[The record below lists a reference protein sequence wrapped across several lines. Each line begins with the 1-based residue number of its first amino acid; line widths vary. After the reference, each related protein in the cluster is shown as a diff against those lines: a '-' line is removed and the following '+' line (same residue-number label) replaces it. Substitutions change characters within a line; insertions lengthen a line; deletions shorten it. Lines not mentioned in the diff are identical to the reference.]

1 MSTKAIISN
10 QQEHL
15 LKMPSNDRDMAA
27 RNGSADELRRKEAFL
42 AEGQRLSKTGSF
54 GWKVS
59 TGELFWSEETYRIYQ
74 YDPTMKPTI
83 AMVMQRVHPE
93 EVHLVEKTCQRA
105 ARDGND
111 YEHKFR
117 VVMPDGSLKH
127 IHIVAH
133 SSRDTSGNL
142 EYVGAV
148 MDVTALKNVADELRR
163 KEAFLAEGQR
173 LSKTGSYGWKVAT
186 GELFWSE
193 ETYRIYQYDPSIK
206 PIIPMVYQRV
216 HPEDLNAM
224 EQVCK
229 RASQEGKDYQH
240 KFRAVMPDGS
250 LKHIHIVAHSS
261 RDASGNLEYVG
272 AVMDVTEREK
282 ARVALEAS
290 DLVARGQLNALTR
303 TLDLLAMES
312 VPDILVEHVL
322 RIVADEFKAHGSS
335 LWRIEKVSGEAR
347 FELALKGGKLFTK
360 SDPEILELS
369 PSWPIH
375 SFWPSQEDFLAC
387 KPRVLEDINKIPAYP
402 WRDYLLSQGIITVVY
417 IPMVIAGEVK
427 GITGICF
434 TSMRTFRAEEMEL
447 AKALANQAMLAM
459 ELTRLSVQ
467 GRQSAVIE
475 ERNRMARDIHDTLA
489 QGLTGVI
496 VHLEAAS
503 EATSKELA
511 QKAADH
517 LAQADALARD
527 SLAEAR
533 RSVRAL
539 RPMALDGKKLCEALE
554 DLFAKMT
561 KGTPL
566 RLQFFCEGTQRN
578 LQDNSEENILR
589 IGQEI
594 LTNALRHSQA
604 TLFRARITF
613 TPTEVHLDF
622 HDDGCGFTVGVE
634 NNGFG
639 LQGIKERIKCMRGE
653 LTVESAQGDGTQIQI
668 ALPI

>member
-1 MSTKAIISN
+1 MSN
-10 QQEHL
+10 QQEHV
-15 LKMPSNDRDMAA
+15 LKMPASDRDIAA
-27 RNGSADELRRKEAFL
+27 RNGAADELRRKEAFL

-105 ARDGND
+105 ARDGKD

-148 MDVTALKNVADELRR
+148 MDVTALNNVADELRR

-216 HPEDLNAM
+216 HPDDLDAM

-261 RDASGNLEYVG
+261 RDTSGNLEYVG

-290 DLVARGQLNALTR
+290 ELVARGQLNALTR

-312 VPDILVEHVL
+312 VPDVLVEHVL
-322 RIVADEFKAHGSS
+322 RIIADEFKAHGSS
-335 LWRIEKVSGEAR
+335 LWRIEKVSVEAR
-347 FELALKGGKLFTK
+347 FEFALKGGKLFTK
-360 SDPEILELS
+360 SDPEILALS

-375 SFWPSQEDFLAC
+375 SFWPSQEDFLTG

-402 WRDYLLSQGIITVVY
+402 WRDYLLSQGIVTVVY

-434 TSMRTFRAEEMEL
+434 TSRRTFRVEEMEL

-539 RPMALDGKKLCEALE
+539 RPKALDGKKLCEALE
-554 DLFAKMT
+554 DLFTKMT

-566 RLQFFCEGTQRN
+566 RLEFFCDGTQRN
-578 LQDNSEENILR
+578 LQDNFEENILR
-589 IGQEI
+589 IGQEV

-613 TPTEVHLDF
+613 TSTEVHLDF
-622 HDDGCGFTVGVE
+622 RDDGCGFTVGVE

-639 LQGIKERIKCMRGE
+639 LQGIKERIKCMTGQ
-653 LTVESAQGDGTQIQI
+653 LTVESAHGDGTQIKI

>member
-1 MSTKAIISN
+1 MSN
-10 QQEHL
+10 QQERV
-15 LKMPSNDRDMAA
+15 LKMPSNDHDVAA
-27 RNGSADELRRKEAFL
+27 LNDAADELRRKEAFL

-54 GWKVS
+54 GWRVS

-74 YDPTMKPTI
+74 YDTTMKPTI
-83 AMVMQRVHPE
+83 ALVMQRVHPE
-93 EVHLVEKTCQRA
+93 EVHLVEQTCQRA
-105 ARDGND
+105 ARDGKD

-148 MDVTALKNVADELRR
+148 MDVTALNNVADELRR

-193 ETYRIYQYDPSIK
+193 ETYRIYQYEPSMK

-229 RASQEGKDYQH
+229 RASEEGKDYQH
-240 KFRAVMPDGS
+240 RFRAVMPDGS
-250 LKHIHIVAHSS
+250 IKYIHIVAHCSK
-261 RDASGNLEYVG
+261 DTFGGLEYVG
-272 AVMDVTEREK
+272 AVMDVTEQRK
-282 ARVALEAS
+282 ARESLEAS
-290 DLVARGQLNALTR
+290 EIVARGQVNALTR
-303 TLDLLAMES
+303 TLDALAMES
-312 VPDILVEHVL
+312 SPDGLVEHVL

-335 LWRIEKVSGEAR
+335 LWRIEKGSGEAR

-360 SDPEILELS
+360 SDPTILAMS

-375 SFWPSQEDFLAC
+375 SFWPSQEDFLAG
-387 KPRVLEDINKIPAYP
+387 KPRILEDIGKIPAYP
-402 WRDYLLSQGIITVVY
+402 WRDYLLSQGIVTVVY
-417 IPMVIAGEVK
+417 IPMVIAGEVQ
-427 GITGICF
+427 GIAGICF
-434 TSMRTFRAEEMEL
+434 TSKRTFRVEETEL
-447 AKALANQAMLAM
+447 AKALANQAMLAI

-503 EATSKELA
+503 EANSKGLL

-517 LAQADALARD
+517 LTQADGLARD

-539 RPMALDGKKLCEALE
+539 RPLALDGRKMCEAIE
-554 DLFAKMT
+554 DLFTKMT
-561 KGTPL
+561 NGTSL
-566 RLQFFCEGTQRN
+566 RLEFVCLGTQRN
-578 LQDNSEENILR
+578 LTDNWEENILR
-589 IGQEI
+589 ISQEV
-594 LTNALRHSQA
+594 LTNVLRHAQA
-604 TLFRARITF
+604 TLFRAEITF
-613 TPTEVHLDF
+613 APTEVDLDF
-622 HDDGCGFTVGVE
+622 RDNGCGFTVGTE
-634 NNGFG
+634 SNGFG
-639 LQGIKERIKCMRGE
+639 LQGIKERIESMNGQ
-653 LTVESAQGDGTQIQI
+653 LTVESAKDGGTAIKI
-668 ALPI
+668 VLPNL